1 MQPSYFKMK
10 IWHRPDPMS
19 GFLHQVVNFEVP
31 GSDHKTAKTKQAEIY
46 AVPDTASSRFLKQRV
61 ADPDLSSGSNSALAR
76 SWTNE
81 CISNHPACSQ
91 GSSAATLPTR
101 VIEVLPPSGTDMV
114 RLHLITGRETDARY
128 AALSYCWGKAQT
140 CLTTSTTLPSHIAGI
155 PLASL
160 HKTIRDA
167 VLTTREL
174 GIPYLWVDAL
184 CIIQDSD
191 SDKSVEIAK
200 MGDIYTNATVT
211 ISAAGA
217 RDCDEGFLTM
227 RPDIKERYDQKSE
240 ELPYLGPDGSVGRIY
255 LVPIGHD
262 ALNDAHKETIYER
275 AWTHQE
281 RMLSPRMLTYGHRK
295 LSWQCLTLSHC
306 DFDLEDMHYG
316 SATLDIRRF
325 LHGAYLS
332 SPGLAV
338 QYPDKPTLHRWWRET
353 VNGYSQG
360 RLTSLPDK
368 LVALSATARRFA
380 SALGS
385 QYVHGLWQDDLARG
399 LMWYSYRSPRIRLPD
414 HFRRPGLE
422 SYTWSWASVNGP
434 VGYPQVHLDREPVLT
449 ARASYMSFGSAPA
462 DQFGDSVKVY
472 LRLQGHALGPFAIA
486 DLARFFPSRTR
497 EIETEEPNAGGMG
510 WIYPDENDELLYA
523 SMVQSSASQPK
534 HEYWLFEL
542 SRQGRRRIGLV
553 VRATDNGAF
562 TRAGLYSMNT
572 LLPEAY
578 QAQWEGV
585 AAFRDVLML

>member
-1 MQPSYFKMK
+1 MK
-10 IWHRPDPMS
+10 IWHRADSRS
-19 GFLHQVVNFEVP
+19 GFPHQVVSFEVP
-31 GSDHKTAKTKQAEIY
+31 GSDHKTARTKQAEVY
-46 AVPDTASSRFLKQRV
+46 AVPNTASTRFLKQRV

-76 SWTNE
+76 SWIDE
-81 CISNHPACSQ
+81 CISNHPACRQ
-91 GSSAATLPTR
+91 DASAGTLPTR

-114 RLHLITGRETDARY
+114 RLHVIAGRETDARY

-140 CLTTSTTLPSHIAGI
+140 CLTTSTTVQTHKAGI

-191 SDKSVEIAK
+191 SDKAVEIAK
-200 MGDIYTNATVT
+200 MGDIYTNAAVT

-217 RDCDEGFLTM
+217 RDCDEGFLTT
-227 RPDIKERYDQKSE
+227 RLDIEERYDQKSE
-240 ELPYLGPDGSVGRIY
+240 KLSYLCPDGSVGSIY
-255 LVPIGHD
+255 LVPTGHD
-262 ALNDAHKETIYER
+262 ALNDKHKETIYER

-281 RMLSPRMLTYGHRK
+281 RMFSPRMLTYGHRK
-295 LSWQCLTLSHC
+295 LSWQCLTSSHC
-306 DFDLEDMHYG
+306 DLEDIHYG
-316 SATLDIRRF
+316 SVTPDIRRF
-325 LHGAYLS
+325 LYGASLS
-332 SPGLAV
+332 LPGFAG
-338 QYPDKPTLHRWWRET
+338 QRPDKPTIHRWWRET
-353 VNGYSQG
+353 VHGYSRG

-385 QYVHGLWQDDLARG
+385 QYVHGLWQADLVRG
-399 LMWYSYRSPRIRLPD
+399 LMWYSYRSPHIRLPD

-434 VGYPQVHLDREPVLT
+434 VAYPQMYLEQNPVLT
-449 ARASYMSFGSAPA
+449 AKASYMSFGSAPA
-462 DQFGDSVKVY
+462 DQFGDGVKVY
-472 LRLQGHALGPFAIA
+472 LRLQAHALGPFAIA

-510 WIYPDENDELLYA
+510 WICPDENDELLYA
-523 SMVQSSASQPK
+523 GMIQSSATNAP
-534 HEYWLFEL
+534 HEYWLFEQ

-553 VRATDNGAF
+553 LRASDNGAF

-572 LLPEAY
+572 FLPEAH